1 MERDG
6 TQSKIAHNR
15 VKVAVDDDGKKYAI
29 KIMNKEDAEDQ
40 EDFDL
45 SLFLTLMNNEVGRL
59 KDLPPHENI
68 IQLID
73 YNWEGVQ
80 VKKPGVERDVL
91 YVVLELAEG
100 GDLFDYVFTYGQGFS
115 EKIARFYFSKLIDA
129 LDFMHA
135 NNVVHRD
142 LKLENLLL
150 GEKGDLK
157 IADFGLSTT
166 VESTYGDGVMHTR
179 VGTERYMPPEMLEKN
194 AYIGICADLFAAGII
209 LYVMVL
215 GNMPTQRKA

>member
-1 MERDG
+1 M
-6 TQSKIAHNR
+6 
-15 VKVAVDDDGKKYAI
+15 AVDEDGKKYAI

-59 KDLPPHENI
+59 KDLPPHENV

-115 EKIARFYFSKLIDA
+115 EKIARFYFAKLIDA

-150 GEKGDLK
+150 SEKGDLK

-215 GNMPTQRKA
+215 GNMPT

>member
-1 MERDG
+1 M
-6 TQSKIAHNR
+6 
-15 VKVAVDDDGKKYAI
+15 AVDEDGKKYAI

-59 KDLPPHENI
+59 KDLPPHENV

-115 EKIARFYFSKLIDA
+115 EKIARFYFAKLIDA

-142 LKLENLLL
+142 LKLETLLL
-150 GEKGDLK
+150 SEKGDLK

-215 GNMPTQRKA
+215 GNMPT